1 MTAKSHVGRNARRPR
16 RTAEERLTE
25 ALETLAQQDKGTT
38 QTQKI
43 TVTELCRLASVSR
56 NSLYRYHTT
65 SLRTLRKLQ
74 CRRPIVTESKAVKSD
89 EQRRIENVALHACI
103 SKLAALADHYYAAYR
118 ETSALLRRR
127 DGELAELRRKV
138 KLTPTVVKS

>member
-1 MTAKSHVGRNARRPR
+1 MTAKSHVRTSARQSR

-25 ALETLAQQDKGTT
+25 ALKTLTHRDKGG
-38 QTQKI
+38 TQKV
-43 TVTELCRLASVSR
+43 TVAELCRLANVSR
-56 NSLYRYHTT
+56 NSLYRYHPT

-74 CRRPIVTESKAVKSD
+74 CRRPSVTQSKAVKSD
-89 EQRRIENVALHACI
+89 ERRRIENVALHACI
-103 SKLAALADHYYAAYR
+103 SKLAALVDHYYGAYR

-127 DGELAELRRKV
+127 DGELAELRRRV

>member
-1 MTAKSHVGRNARRPR
+1 MTAKPHVRKSASQPR

-25 ALETLAQQDKGTT
+25 ALETLAHRHEGSTRKV
-38 QTQKI
+38 
-43 TVTELCRLASVSR
+43 TVTELCRLANVSR

-74 CRRPIVTESKAVKSD
+74 CRRPSVMESKAIKSD
-89 EQRRIENVALHACI
+89 ERRRVENVALHEYI
-103 SKLAALADHYYAAYR
+103 SKLAALVDHYYARYR

-127 DGELAELRRKV
+127 DGELAELRRRV
-138 KLTPTVVKS
+138 QLTPTVVKS

>member
-1 MTAKSHVGRNARRPR
+1 MTAKSHVRKSARRSR

-25 ALETLAQQDKGTT
+25 ALKTLTNRDKNAP
-38 QTQKI
+38 QKV
-43 TVTELCRLASVSR
+43 TVTELCRLANVSR

-74 CRRPIVTESKAVKSD
+74 CQRPSATQSKAVKSD
-89 EQRRIENVALHACI
+89 ERRRIENAALHACI
-103 SKLAALADHYYAAYR
+103 SKLAALVDQYYAAYR

-127 DGELAELRRKV
+127 DGELAELRRRV

>member
-1 MTAKSHVGRNARRPR
+1 MTANSRVRKNARQSR

-25 ALETLAQQDKGTT
+25 ALKTLTNRDERTT
-38 QTQKI
+38 PKV
-43 TVTELCRLASVSR
+43 TVTELCRLANVSR

-74 CRRPIVTESKAVKSD
+74 CRRPSVTESKAVRSD

-103 SKLAALADHYYAAYR
+103 SKLAALVDHYYAAYR

-127 DGELAELRRKV
+127 DGELAQLRRRV
-138 KLTPTVVKS
+138 ELTPTVIKA

>member
-1 MTAKSHVGRNARRPR
+1 MTANSHVKTSARQPR

-25 ALETLAQQDKGTT
+25 TLETLAHRAEGSSRKL
-38 QTQKI
+38 
-43 TVTELCRLASVSR
+43 TVTELCRLATVSR

-65 SLRTLRKLQ
+65 SLKTLRKLQ
-74 CRRPIVTESKAVKSD
+74 CRRPSAMESKAVKSD
-89 EQRRIENVALHACI
+89 ERRRVENVALHEYI
-103 SKLAALADHYYAAYR
+103 SKLAALVDHYYAAYR

-127 DGELAELRRKV
+127 DGELAELRRRV